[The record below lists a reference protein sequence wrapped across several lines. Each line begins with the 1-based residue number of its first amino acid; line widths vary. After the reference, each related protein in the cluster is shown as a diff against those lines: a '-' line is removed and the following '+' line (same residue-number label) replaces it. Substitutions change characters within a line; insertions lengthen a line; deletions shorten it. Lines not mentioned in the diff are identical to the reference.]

1 MAPRRRLI
9 YSYMY
14 PSLSALLTSLLFYS
28 VFSSQSVRKEAETSD
43 KGLKYGRFERIRSH
57 GLRIA
62 CFFCIYIYIYLF
74 YDSVW
79 DGYCLTD
86 CYCYIQT
93 DILSIM
99 IDYVLLFLS
108 FLPSFL
114 PSFFLSLFPFFPSF
128 LLHR

>member
-62 CFFCIYIYIYLF
+62 CFFCIYIYISFLRFRLGWVLF
-74 YDSVW
+74 DRLLLLY
-79 DGYCLTD
+79 TD
-86 CYCYIQT
+86 RHT
-93 DILSIM
+93 KHNDRLRSL
-99 IDYVLLFLS
+99 VSFFSS

-114 PSFFLSLFPFFPSF
+114 LSFFISFLSFFPSS
-128 LLHR
+128 